1 MECFLYLVCSCIYDL
16 HIISDLGYRMNQQN
30 IGEEFRDEIENLID
44 QLQIA
49 LASAIRGMDDRPALV
64 QGADAALESLK
75 GPLPEKGCGA
85 QQSIE
90 KLLEMNTR
98 AAANTGG
105 PKCFHFIIGGNTP
118 ASMAADLL
126 ATAYETVTYTWDVS
140 PVGVHM
146 ELQALDWLKELFGLP
161 ASMTG
166 IMVTGATMANFVG
179 LASGRQWWGEQ
190 HGFDVSE
197 TGMAGKPQMPVL
209 TSGFIHASSLKVL
222 SLLGVGRANVQQ
234 FCRDDFGRLD
244 ISAMQKALEDL
255 DGQPAVIIV
264 NAGEVNAGE
273 FDPVDDIIKLARKH
287 NCWVHVDGAFGLFA
301 RVSPRIAHFA
311 EGVEQADSVTVDG
324 HKWLN
329 VPFDSGYAF
338 VRDHGLMARSFRYSA
353 DYLPAEDNPRPTL
366 GAIGPESSR
375 RARSFAVWATL
386 KAYGRD
392 GHRRIVEHCLDIAQ
406 HFAAQVRLHENL
418 ELMAEVPLNI
428 VAFRFNPGGMGEQE
442 LDKLNQKLGKTVIA
456 DGRFMAGT
464 SRIGPR
470 TIFRPAFSNWRTRT
484 QDVEEFAEVVLELG
498 QTLL

>member
-1 MECFLYLVCSCIYDL
+1 
-16 HIISDLGYRMNQQN
+16 MNQQS
-30 IGEEFRDEIENLID
+30 IGEEFRDEIENLIG
-44 QLQIA
+44 QLQTA
-49 LASAIRGMDDRPALV
+49 LASTIRGMDDRPALV
-64 QGADAALESLK
+64 QGAEAALESLK
-75 GPLPEKGCGA
+75 EPLPEKGCGA

-90 KLLEMNTR
+90 KLLEMNAR

-140 PVGVHM
+140 PVGVQM

-244 ISAMQKALEDL
+244 MTAMQTALEAL
-255 DGQPAVIIV
+255 DGQPALIIV
-264 NAGEVNAGE
+264 NAGEVNTGE

-301 RVSPRIAHFA
+301 RVSPRISHFA

-418 ELMAEVPLNI
+418 ELMADVPLNI
-428 VAFRFNPGGMGEQE
+428 VAFRFNPRGMGERE
-442 LDKLNQKLGKTVIA
+442 LDNLNQRLGKIVIA
-456 DGRFMAGT
+456 DGRFMVGT

-470 TIFRPAFSNWRTRT
+470 TIFRPAFSNWRTRQ

-498 QTLL
+498 QSLL

>member
-1 MECFLYLVCSCIYDL
+1 MKSQDM
-16 HIISDLGYRMNQQN
+16 D
-30 IGEEFRDEIENLID
+30 IGTQFRGEIEKLIA
-44 QLQIA
+44 QLQAA
-49 LASAIRGMDDRPALV
+49 LADAILGMDERPALTP
-64 QGADAALESLK
+64 GADAALEALK
-75 GPLPEKGCGA
+75 EPLPDSGCGA

-90 KLLEMNTR
+90 KLLELNAA

-118 ASMAADLL
+118 AAMAADLL
-126 ATAYETVTYTWDVS
+126 ATAFETVTYTWVVS
-140 PVGVHM
+140 PVGVQM

-161 ASMTG
+161 ASMSG

-179 LASGRQWWGEQ
+179 LASARQWWGEQ

-197 TGMAGKPQMPVL
+197 TGMSGKPQMPVL
-209 TSGFIHASSLKVL
+209 TSGFVHASTLKVL
-222 SLLGVGRANVQQ
+222 ALQGVGRANVQK

-244 ISAMQKALEDL
+244 IDAMEQALEKL
-255 DGQPAVIIV
+255 DGKPAVVIV

-273 FDPVDDIIKLARKH
+273 FDPVDDMIKLARKH

-301 RVSPRIAHFA
+301 RVSPRTAHFA
-311 EGVEQADSVTVDG
+311 KGVEQADSVTVDG

-338 VRDHGLMARSFRYSA
+338 VRDQGLMVRAFRYSA
-353 DYLPAEDNPRPTL
+353 DYLPDEDNPRPTL

-386 KAYGRD
+386 KAYGRE

-406 HFAAQVRLHENL
+406 HFAEQVRLHDTL
-418 ELMAEVPLNI
+418 ELMADVPLNI
-428 VAFRFNPGGMGEQE
+428 VAFRFNPGGLSETE
-442 LDKLNQKLGKTVIA
+442 LDELNQQLGEVVIA

-464 SRIGPR
+464 SKIGKR
-470 TIFRPAFSNWRTRT
+470 TIFRPAFSNWRTRK
-484 QDVEEFAEVVLELG
+484 QDVEEFADVVVELG
-498 QTLL
+498 QGLL